1 MKKMLGI
8 HSSFFANFTIYH
20 HALMDGLIDFLQWMY
35 DVRGGVKLCVFPFL
49 FTFGSHH
56 SSSN

>member
-35 DVRGGVKLCVFPFL
+35 DVRGSVKLCVFPFL
-49 FTFGSHH
+49 FTF
-56 SSSN
+56 